1 VRLIIGSEIIWHIP
15 SELLPYSMTQP
26 IPNIRQMILEIVQE
40 ATIKNPNIPQELQN
54 LVLDQSAI
62 INRIKVHLNTKDGYQ
77 EVIAVWYDLF
87 RQGILSYG
95 HDLMN
100 YDQGYFH
107 VTNRGKRVIEQIKRD
122 PANKDGYLEYLNLR
136 AKLNPI
142 AMSYITEAL
151 DTYAASCFKATAV
164 MTGAASESLILEL
177 RDVLKDRLNALGIL
191 PVPKGLDDNKV
202 LTIKKAIDQ
211 VLEQHK
217 NKMGKTLKESFEA
230 RWNAYFE
237 QIRFAR
243 NEGGHPKSVDPIS
256 EDDAH
261 ANLLIFPGL
270 AELATQLRDW
280 INNDL
285 K

>member
-1 VRLIIGSEIIWHIP
+1 
-15 SELLPYSMTQP
+15 MTQP

-40 ATIKNPNIPQELQN
+40 ATIKDPNIAQELQD
-54 LVLDQSAI
+54 LVLDQSKI
-62 INRIKVHLNTKDGYQ
+62 INRIKVHLNTQDGYQ
-77 EVIAVWYDLF
+77 EVVAVWYDLF

-95 HDLMN
+95 HDLHK
-100 YDQGYFH
+100 YSQEFLH
-107 VTNRGKRVIEQIKRD
+107 VTNRGKRVLEQIKRD

-177 RDVLKDRLNALGIL
+177 RDVLKDRLNTLNTLGNL
-191 PVPKGLDDNKV
+191 TVPKGLDDNKV

-280 INNDL
+280 IKNDL